1 MELAFFYF
9 LLLGF
14 AILMYVVLDGF
25 DLGLGILYPWFE
37 DEAQRDHM
45 MRSISHVWDGNETW
59 LVFGGVVLFAAF
71 PAAYGTLLST
81 LYVPIMIMLI
91 ALIFRGVAF
100 EYRFKA
106 HRSKPWWDKAFAIG
120 SSVAACCQGL
130 MLGTLV
136 QGIDPQAIEGSSLFW
151 LSPFSVLTA
160 LSVMAGYALL
170 ASCYLAMK
178 SRGEIRA
185 RAARLGRRL
194 VVGVMVAMALVSLW
208 TLIQGPEIRARWF
221 DGYNLLLLCPLPLLS
236 LWAARQL
243 FVDLGGNTHE
253 QRPFMLAVAL
263 FVLGFA
269 GLVVG
274 LFPYLIPRQ
283 LTFWQ
288 AQAPESSLLFL
299 LPGVL
304 IFVPLICAYTLWGYH
319 IFSGKVEDFEEGY

>member
-25 DLGLGILYPWFE
+25 DLGLGILYPWFD
-37 DEAQRDHM
+37 DESQRDHM

-59 LVFGGVVLFAAF
+59 LVFGGVILFAAF
-71 PAAYGTLLST
+71 PLAYATILST

-120 SSVAACCQGL
+120 SSVAAFCQGL
-130 MLGTLV
+130 MLGALV
-136 QGIDPQAIEGSSLFW
+136 QGVDANAIDASSLNW

-160 LSVMAGYALL
+160 FSVMAGYALL

-178 SRGEIRA
+178 SRGEIRD

-194 VVGVMVAMALVSLW
+194 VIAVMVAMALVSLW
-208 TLIQGPEIRARWF
+208 TLMEAPEIRARWF
-221 DGYNLLLLCPLPLLS
+221 DGYHLLLLSPLPLLS
-236 LWAARQL
+236 LGAGWLL
-243 FVDLGGNTHE
+243 FHDLGDKQHE
-253 QRPFMLAVAL
+253 QRPFFLAVAL

-274 LFPYLIPRQ
+274 LFPYLVPRQ
-283 LTFWQ
+283 LTFMQ
-288 AQAPESSLLFL
+288 AQAPVSSLEFL

-304 IFVPLICAYTLWGYH
+304 IFVPLICGYTFWGYR